1 MRRRR
6 LVLALAAVAGGVA
19 LPSRAQKAGRNYR
32 VAALMGGG
40 GLSVQPFLRVLS
52 ERLATHGFV
61 EGRNLRIE
69 ARGAAGMFHQD
80 REAVREL
87 LAGKPDAIFAA
98 TGPGAQAAQA
108 ATNKVPIVF
117 TWVDDPVALGLV
129 NAYARPGGNATGATS
144 RVGELLVKRLELA
157 RELVPG
163 AKRIAAVGY
172 VQGAEYAAM
181 AARLRK
187 AAASLGLELIE
198 TPAGGEYAAAVG
210 RAAKAG
216 AEAVLLLAS
225 IALQPVSGERII
237 QHANQIRVPV
247 VYADAAAAE
256 SGGLISF
263 GTDLAEDMR
272 RGADMLARVL
282 RGDSP
287 ATLAVDQAARFE
299 LVVNLKTAR
308 AMGLT
313 VPQSVLVRAD
323 RVIE

>member
-1 MRRRR
+1 MKRRRM
-6 LVLALAAVAGGVA
+6 VLALAAMAGSVA

-32 VAALMGGG
+32 VGALLGGG
-40 GLSVQPFLRVLS
+40 GLSIEPFRRVLS

-69 ARGAAGMFHQD
+69 ARGAAGLFHED
-80 REAVREL
+80 RNTVREL
-87 LAGKPDAIFAA
+87 LAAKPDALFAA
-98 TGPGAQAAQA
+98 TGHSAQAAQA
-108 ATNKVPIVF
+108 ATKEVPIVF
-117 TWVDDPVALGLV
+117 TWVDDPIALGLV
-129 NAYARPGGNATGATS
+129 KAYARPGGNATGATS

-163 AKRIAAVGY
+163 AKRIAVLG
-172 VQGAEYAAM
+172 VVEGADYAAM

-198 TPAGGEYAAAVG
+198 TPSGGDWAGALG
-210 RAAKAG
+210 RAAKNG
-216 AEAVLLLAS
+216 AEAVLLLA
-225 IALQPVSGERII
+225 IVALQPVSGERII
-237 QHANQIRVPV
+237 RHANQIRVPV

-256 SGGLISF
+256 SGGLLSY

-308 AMGLT
+308 EMGLT
-313 VPQSVLVRAD
+313 VPQQILLRAD